1 MAENVNLIK
10 KVYGVNTYSK
20 IIDTNFS
27 ELVTPTL
34 PTVNNAV
41 TVQQFFDY
49 YNTLFYDIPVTGE
62 SNSHSEL
69 VTRSQQYIGG
79 SVIDAEK
86 QALINEINSLRQQ
99 IIDLSQ
105 TYLSISNITK

>member
-1 MAENVNLIK
+1 MAENVNLVK
-10 KVYGVNTYSK
+10 KVYGVNTYNK
-20 IIDTNFS
+20 IIDTNFT
-27 ELVTPTL
+27 ELVTPS
-34 PTVNNAV
+34 PIVVNNTV

-49 YNTLFYDIPVTGE
+49 YNTLFYDIPISGDT
-62 SNSHSEL
+62 NSHLEL